1 MTLMTTSNRGIDL
14 IKEFEGLSL
23 KAYLC
28 PAGRWTIGYGH
39 TAGVR
44 KGQVIT
50 QDDAGRMLADDCHVA
65 ERALNAL
72 GVNFRQEQFDALV
85 SWIFNLGTGS
95 FSTSTLRKR
104 ILAGAADEQV
114 ADEIVRWVNAG
125 GKPMP
130 GLMRRRVAEANMFLG
145 RERYKVSNNRIVKI

>member
-50 QDDAGRMLADDCHVA
+50 QDDAGRMLADDCRVA
-65 ERALNAL
+65 ERTLNAL

-114 ADEIVRWVNAG
+114 ADEIVRWVNAS

-130 GLMRRRVAEANMFLG
+130 GLMRRRAAEANMFLG

>member
-1 MTLMTTSNRGIDL
+1 MTLMTTSNRGRDL

-65 ERALNAL
+65 ERTLNAL

-114 ADEIVRWVNAG
+114 ADEMVRWVNAS

-130 GLMRRRVAEANMFLG
+130 GLMRRRAAEANMFLG

>member
-65 ERALNAL
+65 ERTLNAL

-114 ADEIVRWVNAG
+114 ADEMVRWVNAS

-145 RERYKVSNNRIVKI
+145 RERYKVSNNRIVKV